1 MYSKRGGYGL
11 RNILTFSVCLI
22 SVSFSQRTY
31 FSLTELTV
39 APPPTPAGPSPFP
52 SPVGRG
58 VICEVTPTSL
68 PIGVVGSFFSHRG
81 HSFLSQSTQS
91 SRSFLAHISSPQ
103 KASGIQSSQS
113 VTANV
118 GTNKGQQVA
127 YILLIGVSR

>member
-1 MYSKRGGYGL
+1 MLRPFTSALHTLFETKSPSITRFQTLGSARG
-11 RNILTFSVCLI
+11 
-22 SVSFSQRTY
+22 
-31 FSLTELTV
+31 EV

-58 VICEVTPTSL
+58 VICEVTPTRL

-81 HSFLSQSTQS
+81 HSFLSQSAQS

-113 VTANV
+113 VTAKV